1 MYDSDDEIFR
11 SVNTEGIKIQNSERV
26 STARNIQDKEDR
38 IRTRS
43 CPAYLPAG
51 QTGRKEDRRKG
62 SAMGA
67 RCCAGKQKYPHLFE
81 PIRIGN
87 IRLKNRIIAAPTSPS
102 MMTTQGHF
110 TEDMIAYLEEKAKGG
125 CAVVTYG
132 EAIVHSATG
141 KSHNKQLQ
149 LDSFGVRDGLGNAA
163 RRIHNAGAYANIQ
176 LSHGG
181 KWGGL
186 ASVGGTYGAKT
197 EAWGVSDEDTP
208 VGHVKEM
215 PKEMILEIVKSYGTA
230 AKLCQ
235 DCGFDMV
242 QVHAAH
248 GWLFSQFLS
257 PVENKRTDEFGG
269 SLENRARFLIMALDE
284 VRKAVGPRFPIEC
297 RISGDDFS
305 ASGLDMDACVEV
317 AKLIESRV
325 DLFQVS
331 CGNHEDPDLF
341 CRTHPSTF
349 YPRGVNVYLAANI
362 KKNVSKPVACV
373 GALNDPAQ
381 MEEIIASGQ
390 ADIVEIARGLLA
402 DPYLPKKA
410 LNGQADDITPCLRCY
425 ECFAEGQKSE
435 LVKCT
440 VNPVMGQQVFARE
453 PVPAPVRRKK
463 VLIAGGGPAG
473 MEAAIT
479 LMSRGHD
486 VTLAE
491 KSGKL
496 GGNLHPA
503 GAAFFKEDIRK
514 FCRTLNLRLE
524 RSGAKVLLNTE
535 VTPEF
540 VRSFDPDTLIVAIGS
555 NELRPPIKGMD
566 LPNVIMAIDAE
577 LHPEK
582 LGKRVAIMGGGLV
595 GGEAAIGFNHE
606 GHEVSIIEMKPAV
619 AMEVNS
625 FYRGGLMPQ
634 IEKAA
639 VSYVNTKVLEIV
651 PEGVKV
657 EKDGKEFVIEADSVV
672 CALGFRAPYA
682 AVDALCDEVDESY
695 VIGDCRNVGQIH
707 HAINQG
713 YYTALLV

>member
-1 MYDSDDEIFR
+1 MGMNKYP
-11 SVNTEGIKIQNSERV
+11 G
-26 STARNIQDKEDR
+26 KE
-38 IRTRS
+38 
-43 CPAYLPAG
+43 L
-51 QTGRKEDRRKG
+51 
-62 SAMGA
+62 
-67 RCCAGKQKYPHLFE
+67 YPHLFS

-87 IRLKNRIIAAPTSPS
+87 IRLKNRIIAAPTSPH
-102 MMTTQGHF
+102 MLTTQGHL
-110 TEDMIAYLEEKAKGG
+110 TAEMVAYLEKKAMGG
-125 CAVVTYG
+125 AAVVTMG
-132 EAIVHSATG
+132 ESIVHSATG
-141 KSHNKQLQ
+141 KSHNKQVQ
-149 LDSFGVRDGLGNAA
+149 LDSYGVKLMLNEATKA
-163 RRIHNAGAYANIQ
+163 IHNAGAYANIQ

-181 KWGGL
+181 KYGGL
-186 ASVGGTYGAKT
+186 ASVGGTVLDT
-197 EAWGVSDEDTP
+197 SVTAWGVSDEVTP
-208 VGHVKEM
+208 EGVVHEM
-215 PKEMILEIVKSYGTA
+215 PTAMVYEIIESYKNAAILCK
-230 AKLCQ
+230 

-248 GWLFSQFLS
+248 GWLISQFLS
-257 PVENKRTDEFGG
+257 PGLNHRTDEFGG
-269 SLENRARFLIMALDE
+269 SFENRARLLLCVLDA
-284 VRKAVGPRFPIEC
+284 VRAGVGRGFPIEI
-297 RISGDDFS
+297 RISGDDMS
-305 ASGLDMDACVEV
+305 EAGLNMDDCV
-317 AKLIESRV
+317 KLAEMVDDKV
-325 DLFQVS
+325 DLFHVS
-331 CGNHEDPDLF
+331 CGNHEDPAMF
-341 CRTHPSTF
+341 CRTHPSSF
-349 YPRGVNVYLAANI
+349 FERGVNVYLAANI
-362 KKNVSKPVACV
+362 KKHVSKPVVCV

-381 MEEIIASGQ
+381 MERIIASGQ
-390 ADIVEIARGLLA
+390 ADLIAIGRGLLA

-514 FCRTLNLRLE
+514 FCRTLNMRLE